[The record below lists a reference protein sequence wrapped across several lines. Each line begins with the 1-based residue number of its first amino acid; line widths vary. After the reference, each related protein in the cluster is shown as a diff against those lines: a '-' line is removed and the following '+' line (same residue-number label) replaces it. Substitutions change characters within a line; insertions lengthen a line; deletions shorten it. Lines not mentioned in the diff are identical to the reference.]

1 MKKLFIASLF
11 LFSCGVLLSS
21 WKVGSIQAPKHKLTI
36 IQLQQDGDQTEPGK
50 VYTELK
56 KQGEKK
62 GIQFYW
68 YQWKN
73 IDELNNFFET
83 NKLLITAVM
92 NKEFTLSAKNGGVRF
107 VTPKRQVTIIIE
119 DQTVYYFLD
128 DPLENQANKIKDILG
143 LRAVI

>member
-1 MKKLFIASLF
+1 VAFFFRVGKWDPSRLQNTNLP
-11 LFSCGVLLSS
+11 SS
-21 WKVGSIQAPKHKLTI
+21 NCNKI
-36 IQLQQDGDQTEPGK
+36 GDQTEPGK

-92 NKEFTLSAKNGGVRF
+92 NKEFSLSAKNGGVRF

-119 DQTVYYFLD
+119 DQTVFYFLD

>member
-1 MKKLFIASLF
+1 MKKLFITSLF

-21 WKVGSIQAPKHKLTI
+21 WKVRSIQAPKHKLTI

-50 VYTELK
+50 VYAELK

-68 YQWKN
+68 HQWKN

-92 NKEFTLSAKNGGVRF
+92 NQEFSLSAKNGGVRF

-128 DPLENQANKIKDILG
+128 DPLEKQANKIKEILG
-143 LRAVI
+143 LRAAI

>member
-1 MKKLFIASLF
+1 MKKLFTASLF

-21 WKVGSIQAPKHKLTI
+21 WKVRSIQAPKHELTI

-56 KQGEKK
+56 RQGEKK

-68 YQWKN
+68 HQWKN

-92 NKEFTLSAKNGGVRF
+92 NKEFSLSAKNGGVRF
-107 VTPKRQVTIIIE
+107 VTPKRHVTIIIE

-128 DPLENQANKIKDILG
+128 DPLENQANKIKEILG
-143 LRAVI
+143 LRAAI

>member
-1 MKKLFIASLF
+1 MKKLFITSLF
-11 LFSCGVLLSS
+11 LFSCSVFLSS
-21 WKVGSIQAPKHKLTI
+21 WKVRSIQAPKHKLTI

-50 VYTELK
+50 VYADLK

-68 YQWKN
+68 HQWKS

-92 NKEFTLSAKNGGVRF
+92 NKEFSLSAKNGGVRF

-128 DPLENQANKIKDILG
+128 DPLENQTNRIK
-143 LRAVI
+143 

>member
-1 MKKLFIASLF
+1 MKRLFITSLF

-21 WKVGSIQAPKHKLTI
+21 WKVRSFQAPKHKLTI

-50 VYTELK
+50 VYAELK

-68 YQWKN
+68 HQWKS

-92 NKEFTLSAKNGGVRF
+92 NKEFSLSAKNGCVRF

-128 DPLENQANKIKDILG
+128 DPLENQANKIKEILG
-143 LRAVI
+143 LRAAI

>member
-1 MKKLFIASLF
+1 M
-11 LFSCGVLLSS
+11 
-21 WKVGSIQAPKHKLTI
+21 GSIENPKHQVTI

-68 YQWKN
+68 HQWKS
-73 IDELNNFFET
+73 IDELNNFFAA
-83 NKLLITAVM
+83 NKLLITAGM
-92 NKEFTLSAKNGGVRF
+92 NKELSLSAKAGGVRF

-119 DQTVYYFLD
+119 DQAVYYFFD
-128 DPLENQANKIKDILG
+128 DPLESQTNKIKEILG
-143 LRAVI
+143 LRATI

>member
-1 MKKLFIASLF
+1 MKLFIASLF
-11 LFSCGVLLSS
+11 LFSFSILLSS
-21 WKVGSIQAPKHKLTI
+21 WKVGLIQNPKHQVTI
-36 IQLQQDGDQTEPGK
+36 IQLQQDGEQSEPGK

-68 YQWKN
+68 HQWKS
-73 IDELNNFFET
+73 IDELNNFFAT

-92 NKEFTLSAKNGGVRF
+92 NKEFYLSAKEGGVRF

-128 DPLENQANKIKDILG
+128 GPLENQTNKIKEILG